1 VGGSGGRT
9 PDGSGSGGAP
19 AAGGAI
25 HKNLEVSAALTDS
38 LVGLRTG
45 PVVLEGHQRAVAT
58 LSLSDILL
66 DLVICKLGSS
76 IFGRVDFHGLACGG
90 SCWDAPGEEGLAGKG
105 DYAAVIGRPGGFR
118 ELIIDGVADM
128 IMPSDELALTA
139 GAM

>member
-1 VGGSGGRT
+1 VTVGGRSSIPHGHIHI
-9 PDGSGSGGAP
+9 S
-19 AAGGAI
+19 GGAI

-58 LSLSDILL
+58 SSLSDILL

-105 DYAAVIGRPGGFR
+105 
-118 ELIIDGVADM
+118 
-128 IMPSDELALTA
+128 ELALSA

>member
-1 VGGSGGRT
+1 
-9 PDGSGSGGAP
+9 
-19 AAGGAI
+19 
-25 HKNLEVSAALTDS
+25 
-38 LVGLRTG
+38 
-45 PVVLEGHQRAVAT
+45 

-66 DLVICKLGSS
+66 DLVICKLGGS

-105 DYAAVIGRPGGFR
+105 DDAAVIGRPGGFR

-128 IMPSDELALTA
+128 IMSSDELALTA

>member
-1 VGGSGGRT
+1 VTVGGRCSIPHGHIHI
-9 PDGSGSGGAP
+9 S
-19 AAGGAI
+19 GGAI

-58 LSLSDILL
+58 SSLSDILL

-76 IFGRVDFHGLACGG
+76 IFGRVDFHDLACGG
-90 SCWDAPGEEGLAGKG
+90 KEGLAGKG

-128 IMPSDELALTA
+128 VMPSDELALTA
-139 GAM
+139 GTM